1 MVEVY
6 CVWMRG
12 LRHFTNLCCFMLFY
26 VGFVLHRGGLVSW
39 GFGWDYCDG

>member
-12 LRHFTNLCCFMLFY
+12 LRHFTNLCYFMVFY
-26 VGFVLHRGGLVSW
+26 VSLVLVGVVYL
-39 GFGWDYCDG
+39 